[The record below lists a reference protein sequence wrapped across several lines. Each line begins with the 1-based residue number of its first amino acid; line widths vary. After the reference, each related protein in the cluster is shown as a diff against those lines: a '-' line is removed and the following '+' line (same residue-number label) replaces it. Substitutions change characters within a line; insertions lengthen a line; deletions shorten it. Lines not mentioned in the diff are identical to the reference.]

1 MLLYVHRNH
10 KAYQGRVI
18 SGHKRPIISIFWLSR
33 ANGLFGPASCPV
45 TYRRVQH
52 SVTESRQRCGRY
64 LSVVSSQHFCRLAIH
79 TCCRSQGV
87 GQLIMAVGQLPIGIK
102 AVRHL
107 STNADINFSQPR
119 GLPDFSPCAC
129 YCVCVKRESG
139 HNMSVHPDISM

>member
-1 MLLYVHRNH
+1 M
-10 KAYQGRVI
+10 ADI
-18 SGHKRPIISIFWLSR
+18 CP
-33 ANGLFGPASCPV
+33 LFPVNTFADWPSTPAA
-45 TYRRVQH
+45 
-52 SVTESRQRCGRY
+52 G
-64 LSVVSSQHFCRLAIH
+64 
-79 TCCRSQGV
+79 RSQGV
-87 GQLIMAVGQLPIGIK
+87 GQLIMAVGQSPIGIK